1 MAGANAQAD
10 FTWRF
15 QKPFDTMTDHPI
27 FVFTAALIIFFG
39 VFSHKSE
46 KSIITPPMVFVLVGI
61 LVSLIDL
68 EIVAAGTT
76 APYVKVLA
84 ELALIIILFVDASTL
99 NLRRVIRERQL
110 PLRLLGIGLPLTM
123 IAGFVAAWLLF
134 PHHNLWILLLMALI
148 LSPTDAALGQA
159 VVTSEIVP
167 EKVRQT
173 INVESGLNDGIALP
187 PILLCLAILS
197 GAQGEQAGVTYW
209 LIFILKQFVF
219 GTAVGIG
226 VGWLGGWL
234 IKTATEAGWMN
245 RVFSKLSSLALAI
258 LAYSLAEYIHGNGF
272 IAAYFS
278 GLLLG
283 YVAESIREEVKEFG
297 EAESQIMTLLI
308 FVLFGMLLV
317 PRVWSYWTDW
327 RVVTY
332 ALLSL
337 TIIRIVPAYV
347 SLSGTGLPN
356 GIRWF
361 IGWFGPRGIASVLYL
376 LMMVIKL
383 GVDGYE
389 LIIATVALTVL
400 LSIVSHGVSAVP
412 LSRTFGTK
420 GQNI

>member
-1 MAGANAQAD
+1 
-10 FTWRF
+10 
-15 QKPFDTMTDHPI
+15 MTEHPI

-134 PHHNLWILLLMALI
+134 PHHNLWILLLLALI
-148 LSPTDAALGQA
+148 LSPTDAALGH
-159 VVTSEIVP
+159 
-167 EKVRQT
+167 
-173 INVESGLNDGIALP
+173 
-187 PILLCLAILS
+187 
-197 GAQGEQAGVTYW
+197 
-209 LIFILKQFVF
+209 

-258 LAYSLAEYIHGNGF
+258 LAYSLAEFIHGNGF

-383 GVDGYE
+383 GVEGYE